1 MSELINSVRT
11 VSTAEKKMAVKFEG
25 LKCPVCGKNL
35 IKVRANSLSG
45 IKIQALMPDES
56 EKAVASVKCPVH
68 GGAVPI
74 RIISGST
81 E

>member
-1 MSELINSVRT
+1 MNEFINGVRT
-11 VSTAEKKMAVKFEG
+11 VSTAEKKMAVKFVG

-35 IKVRANSLSG
+35 IKVRANSLSPL
-45 IKIQALMPDES
+45 KIQALMPDES
-56 EKAVASVKCPVH
+56 EKAIASVKCPVH

>member
-1 MSELINSVRT
+1 MNSSLNGIRT
-11 VSTAEKKMAVKFEG
+11 VSTTEKKMAVEFAG

-35 IKVRANSLSG
+35 IKVRVNSLSP

-56 EKAVASVKCPVH
+56 EKAIASVKCPVH

-74 RIISGST
+74 RIIYGCT